1 MKILMLA
8 DSMDS
13 GGVETHIFSLCS
25 ELSKRGH
32 ELCVASS
39 GGSVAHKLERSGIR
53 HEYLSLDK
61 KSIGAL
67 ISAYRGIRTLLLDED
82 FDLIHSHTRMSA
94 FLVRLATRRL
104 GIPTVSTVHASF
116 DASGVKGRLSYWGE
130 RSIAVSEDLKQ
141 YLCESYSL
149 PPENITVIPNGID
162 TEAFCLEG
170 EKNTRL
176 HKNERDVPR
185 IAFLSRLDTDCS
197 EGAELLIKIAPLLVE
212 EGGRLEILIGG
223 GGSEYLRIK
232 AFAAQ
237 VNREIGFRCIKMLGS
252 IRNVPRFMHSTDLFV
267 GVSRAAMEACLCGL
281 PVILCGNEGYMGLLG
296 EASFDGARAV
306 NFCARGYKKMSE
318 ERLLEDIKAALW
330 EKRETVTC
338 ESERVRVRM
347 ARECSLSSCA
357 EQTESFYRGVLSH
370 RQKSGR
376 GVLLCG
382 YYGYGN
388 LGDNAL
394 LRSAIERA
402 RREFGSLPIR
412 ALTKNGSADGKL
424 FGVSCVKRSSPIVLF
439 RELKGCRYF
448 IFGGGTLLQNRTSNR
463 SLLYYSALMRIAKHY
478 GAVCLMWGNGIGE
491 IKGRVWQKIAK
502 NALASCDF
510 VGIRDGG
517 SLKRA
522 EALLGETDRKIRLE
536 GDLAE
541 GMEACDEAR
550 TRFLLFSLFG
560 SERIPSFVIVAL
572 NGQAYREGLAEP
584 MLDVIKER
592 GLCPVFVVM
601 YEGEDGEVSERLCK
615 RYGGKILK
623 GVCFSD
629 LVGLAARSKGV
640 YSMRLHAL
648 IAAQKAGT
656 PFYGIGND
664 EKITD
669 FCKSCK

>member
-39 GGSVAHKLERSGIR
+39 GGFTAERLEKAGIR
-53 HEYLSLDK
+53 HEYVPIGK
-61 KSIGAL
+61 KGFKVL
-67 ISAYRGIRTLLLDED
+67 ISAYRGIRALALGEG
-82 FDLIHSHTRMSA
+82 FDIIHSHTRMSA
-94 FLVRLATRRL
+94 FLVRLAVRGL
-104 GIPTVSTVHASF
+104 CIPTVCTAHASF
-116 DASGVKGRLSYWGE
+116 DASGIKGRLSYWGE

-141 YLCESYSL
+141 YLCNSYSI
-149 PPENITVIPNGID
+149 PPENIAVIPNGID
-162 TEAFCLEG
+162 TEAFCVEG
-170 EKNTRL
+170 EKKARL
-176 HKNERDVPR
+176 HKNERDFPR
-185 IAFLSRLDTDCS
+185 IAFLSRLDGDCS
-197 EGAELLIKIAPLLVE
+197 RGAELLIKIAPLLVME
-212 EGGRLEILIGG
+212 RGRTEIMIGG
-223 GGSEYLRIK
+223 GGCEYKRIK
-232 AFAAQ
+232 SLAAE
-237 VNREIGFRCIKMLGS
+237 VNRSLGFRCIKMLGV
-252 IRNVPRFMHSTDLFV
+252 IRDVPLFMRSADLFV

-306 NFCARGYKKMSE
+306 NFCARGYGGMSE
-318 ERLLEDIKAALW
+318 ERLFADIKEALF
-330 EKRETVTC
+330 EKSEAVRR
-338 ESERVRVRM
+338 ESERVRERM

-357 EQTESFYRGVLSH
+357 EQTESFYRAVLSN
-370 RQKSGR
+370 RRKSGR

-412 ALTKNGSADGKL
+412 ALTKNGTADGGI

-439 RELKGCRYF
+439 RELRGCRYF
-448 IFGGGTLLQNRTSNR
+448 VFGGGTLLQNRTSNR
-463 SLLYYSALMRIAKHY
+463 SLVYYSTLVRIAKRN
-478 GAVCLMWGNGIGE
+478 GAICLAWGNGIGE

-510 VGIRDGG
+510 LGIRDCE

-522 EALLGETDRKIRLE
+522 EALLGEKDRKMQLE

-541 GMEACDEAR
+541 GIEACGEAR
-550 TRFLLFSLFG
+550 AEFLLFSLFG
-560 SERIPSFVIVAL
+560 SEKIPSFVIVAL
-572 NGQAYREGLAEP
+572 NGQAYREGLAQSI
-584 MLDVIKER
+584 LDGIRER
-592 GLCPVFVVM
+592 GHCPVFVVM
-601 YEGEDGEVSERLCK
+601 HEGEDSEVSERLCK

-629 LVGLAARSKGV
+629 LIGLAARSKGV

-648 IAAQKAGT
+648 IAAKKAGT
-656 PFYGIGND
+656 PFHGMGDD
-664 EKITD
+664 EKIKD
-669 FCKSCK
+669 FCKSM